1 MFSAYIGKG
10 SVMISIVIE
19 QVITFYIVL
28 IFQYDKF
35 WKDLA

>member
-1 MFSAYIGKG
+1 MGKA
-10 SVMISIVIE
+10 SVMISILIEEVIAFP
-19 QVITFYIVL
+19 VVF